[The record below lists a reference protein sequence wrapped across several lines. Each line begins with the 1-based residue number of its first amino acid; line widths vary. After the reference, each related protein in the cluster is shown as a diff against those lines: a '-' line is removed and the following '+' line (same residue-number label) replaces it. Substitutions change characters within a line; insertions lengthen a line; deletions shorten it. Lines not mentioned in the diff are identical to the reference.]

1 MNYYELYGEE
11 PERKN
16 VPVYEYD
23 ELLQQHL
30 DLEERNDLAET
41 YLCDLIRA
49 IQGGDKDE
57 IDELVKD
64 AKEELGY
71 KTL

>member
-1 MNYYELYGEE
+1 MNYYERYSEE
-11 PERKN
+11 PERTS

-23 ELLQQHL
+23 ELLQQYL
-30 DLEERNDLAET
+30 DLEQRNDTAET

-49 IQGGDKDE
+49 IKGGDKDE